1 MERYGR
7 NGGALGPRG
16 SGSTPLPFILMH
28 RTQRALVTS
37 VSNCVELRAHVSSA
51 AARAA
56 ARECCVVPPG
66 ALRGKATGGK
76 SDARVPPGA
85 LRGEATGE
93 TSDAPVPPGAL
104 RGKATGETSDAPVPP
119 GALRGEAP
127 KRDSGAICCAAIV
140 CILCRK
146 PEKPSR
152 EDAPHLRRAHSLRG

>member
-1 MERYGR
+1 MPESYLFIWGQGRGWELIFPIWLLVVGGFSSRENLKSRGTWNDWTERR
-7 NGGALGPRG
+7 SPRGPRG

-56 ARECCVVPPG
+56 ARECCVAPPG

-76 SDARVPPGA
+76 SDAR
-85 LRGEATGE
+85 
-93 TSDAPVPPGAL
+93 DPPGAL
-104 RGKATGETSDAPVPP
+104 RGKATGKMSDAPVPP

-127 KRDSGAICCAAIV
+127 KRGSGAICCAAI
-140 CILCRK
+140 
-146 PEKPSR
+146 
-152 EDAPHLRRAHSLRG
+152 A

>member
-85 LRGEATGE
+85 LRG
-93 TSDAPVPPGAL
+93 
-104 RGKATGETSDAPVPP
+104 KATGETSDAPVPP

-152 EDAPHLRRAHSLRG
+152 ENAPHLRRAHSLRG

>member
-66 ALRGKATGGK
+66 ALRGKATG
-76 SDARVPPGA
+76 
-85 LRGEATGE
+85 
-93 TSDAPVPPGAL
+93 
-104 RGKATGETSDAPVPP
+104 ETSDAPVPP

-127 KRDSGAICCAAIV
+127 KRDSGAICCVAIV

-152 EDAPHLRRAHSLRG
+152 ENAPHLRRAHSLRG